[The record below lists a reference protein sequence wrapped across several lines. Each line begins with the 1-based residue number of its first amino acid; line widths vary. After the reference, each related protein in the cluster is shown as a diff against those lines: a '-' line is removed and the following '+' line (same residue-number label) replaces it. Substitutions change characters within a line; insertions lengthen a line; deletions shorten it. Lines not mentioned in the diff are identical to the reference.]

1 MSAKMLRS
9 RGVAV
14 GLSALMAGTV
24 VGLASPATAAP
35 NSAVT
40 SKTIQIG
47 LPYIDLSSLG
57 SVGVKLNQGSYP
69 DAYNALVANINA
81 HGGINGRKLSVV
93 FGSVNPTNTTSSL
106 AVCTKLTEDTPVFL
120 AMSPYMPSCYLVDH
134 ETPTINATLPS
145 AVPKSAAQN
154 FTLTPPPTAYD
165 PLQLSVFAKMGLLKG
180 KTVGIIGAKQNDVQE
195 VGVVQ
200 STLKKLHVKVA
211 QVGITTA
218 QPSDQAALDQQVTAF
233 VQKFQSAGVNEVI
246 AVGSSSGT
254 WPVALTNTQSSY
266 NPPWIATSEVTISG
280 TLNSVAPQYLKGH
293 DHFNGN
299 AHLRSG
305 LDGSTHSAVRQ
316 DHQEGVSFHHHL
328 CARQCDGPQLRGSRV
343 RLSEPGDV
351 HQDRRCGREEAHGG
365 VIHQGWVRAS
375 QRHIPRVGRP
385 RVVWAR
391 TVLCDRAR
399 LRGEIQQ
406 RDETDRHLDQVSNLL
421 GRVADGMISSIY
433 TDS

>member
-1 MSAKMLRS
+1 MQSRLLRRKGVSAAGL
-9 RGVAV
+9 AV
-14 GLSALMAGTV
+14 LMAGTL
-24 VGLASPATAAP
+24 VGVASPAVASP
-35 NSAVT
+35 NAAVT
-40 SKTIQIG
+40 STSIRIG

-57 SVGVKLNQGSYP
+57 AVGIKLNQGSYP

-81 HGGINGRKLSVV
+81 HGGINGRKLSVL

-106 AVCTKLTEDTPVFL
+106 AVCTQLTEDTPVFL

-134 ETPTINATLPS
+134 ATPTINATLPS

-200 STLKKLHVKVA
+200 STLKELHVKVA

-280 TLNSVAPQYLKGH
+280 TLNSVAPQYLKGMITSTATPTSIQAWTDPLIQQCVTIIKKAYPALTISAPGSAT
-293 DHFNGN
+293 DHSYVAPESACQNLAIFTKIASGAGKNLTVTSFTKAGYG
-299 AHLRSG
+299 LRNVRFPGSG
-305 LDGSTHSAVRQ
+305 GL
-316 DHQEGVSFHHHL
+316 VSF
-328 CARQCDGPQLRGSRV
+328 GPGQPYAIGPV
-343 RLSEPGDV
+343 Y
-351 HQDRRCGREEAHGG
+351 
-365 VIHQGWVRAS
+365 
-375 QRHIPRVGRP
+375 VGKYNS
-385 RVVWAR
+385 
-391 TVLCDRAR
+391 TTKQID
-399 LRGEIQQ
+399 
-406 RDETDRHLDQVSNLL
+406 
-421 GRVADGMISSIY
+421 ISTKSS
-433 TDS
+433 TS

>member
-1 MSAKMLRS
+1 MPL
-9 RGVAV
+9 
-14 GLSALMAGTV
+14 
-24 VGLASPATAAP
+24 
-35 NSAVT
+35 
-40 SKTIQIG
+40 
-47 LPYIDLSSLG
+47 
-57 SVGVKLNQGSYP
+57 GVKLNQGSYP

-106 AVCTKLTEDTPVFL
+106 AVCTQLTEDTPVFL

-134 ETPTINATLPS
+134 ATPTINATLPS

-280 TLNSVAPQYLKGH
+280 TLNSVAPQYLKGMITST
-293 DHFNGN
+293 
-299 AHLRSG
+299 ATPTSVPG
-305 LDGSTHSAVRQ
+305 LDGSSHSAMRQ
-316 DHQEGVSFHHHL
+316 DHQEGVPGHSRSRRPAARRITATLLPSPPVRTWRSSPRSPVRPGKKLTVASFTKAGYGL
-328 CARQCDGPQLRGSRV
+328 RNVRFPGSGGPVSFG
-343 RLSEPGDV
+343 PGQSYAIGPV
-351 HQDRRCGREEAHGG
+351 Y
-365 VIHQGWVRAS
+365 
-375 QRHIPRVGRP
+375 VGKYNS
-385 RVVWAR
+385 
-391 TVLCDRAR
+391 TTKQID
-399 LRGEIQQ
+399 
-406 RDETDRHLDQVSNLL
+406 
-421 GRVADGMISSIY
+421 ISTKSA
-433 TDS
+433 TS

>member
-1 MSAKMLRS
+1 MSVKMLRS

-24 VGLASPATAAP
+24 VGLATPATAAP

-40 SKTIQIG
+40 SKTVQIG
-47 LPYIDLSSLG
+47 LPYIDLSTLG

-69 DAYNALVANINA
+69 NAYNALVANINA

-233 VQKFQSAGVNEVI
+233 VQKFQSSGVNEVI

-280 TLNSVAPQYLKGH
+280 TLNSVAPQYLKGMITSTATPTSVQAWTDPLIQQCVKIIKKAYPSTTISAPGSAT
-293 DHFNGN
+293 DHSYVAPESACQNLAMFTKIAG
-299 AHLRSG
+299 AAGKKLTVASFTKAGYGLRNITFPGSG
-305 LDGSTHSAVRQ
+305 GP
-316 DHQEGVSFHHHL
+316 VSF
-328 CARQCDGPQLRGSRV
+328 GPGQSYAIGPV
-343 RLSEPGDV
+343 Y
-351 HQDRRCGREEAHGG
+351 
-365 VIHQGWVRAS
+365 
-375 QRHIPRVGRP
+375 VGKYNS
-385 RVVWAR
+385 A
-391 TVLCDRAR
+391 TKQI
-399 LRGEIQQ
+399 EIS
-406 RDETDRHLDQVSNLL
+406 TKS
-421 GRVADGMISSIY
+421 ATS
-433 TDS
+433 

>member
-1 MSAKMLRS
+1 M
-9 RGVAV
+9 
-14 GLSALMAGTV
+14 
-24 VGLASPATAAP
+24 
-35 NSAVT
+35 
-40 SKTIQIG
+40 
-47 LPYIDLSSLG
+47 
-57 SVGVKLNQGSYP
+57 GVKLNQGSYP

-81 HGGINGRKLSVV
+81 QGGISGRKLSVV

-254 WPVALTNTQSSY
+254 WPVALTNTQSSLQ
-266 NPPWIATSEVTISG
+266 P
-280 TLNSVAPQYLKGH
+280 SVDCDLGGDNLRHAQQRGSAVPERD
-293 DHFNGN
+293 DHFDGN
-299 AHLRSG
+299 ADLRSG
-305 LDGSTHSAVRQ
+305 LDGPTHSAMRQ

-343 RLSEPGDV
+343 RLSEPGDFTKIASAAGKKLTV
-351 HQDRRCGREEAHGG
+351 ASFTKAGYGLRNIRFPGSGG
-365 VIHQGWVRAS
+365 PVSFGPGQSYAIGPVY
-375 QRHIPRVGRP
+375 VGKYNS
-385 RVVWAR
+385 A
-391 TVLCDRAR
+391 TKQI
-399 LRGEIQQ
+399 EIS
-406 RDETDRHLDQVSNLL
+406 TKS
-421 GRVADGMISSIY
+421 ATS
-433 TDS
+433 